1 MGYDKTDNDDGLP
14 EDNNKKEIETDDLEG
29 LEAETRESAV
39 DLTTEIETD
48 DLEGLEVETRENAV
62 GLTQE
67 TGKSTPPIEAVPVSE
82 PDTPAA
88 QVEEAI
94 RDDFQP
100 FYEKE
105 AKEEE
110 KVRKISSVTIYIL
123 FAGLCLALA
132 ALVVDVLFYGTGF
145 KLEITAAAVVC
156 FALIGIF
163 WKSISQESK
172 AGMVAVTI
180 GIVLLW
186 PRIMFIRAGLAAP
199 WDISADFIWPILFL
213 ISPAAILFGIWLFWP
228 RRGWIPA
235 LLSLPVLYV
244 ALSPVLSLVENA
256 TALAEIVEGPSFM
269 GTWPIYLRSG
279 YLLVEIV
286 LPLGILL
293 LLVLQARN
301 LFRSHQKIH
310 FGYLFWA
317 LFLVL
322 AALIGFDGLE
332 ARDRPVAVP
341 FNRIAKLGLPVS
353 ATISEPAAPPSATV
367 TATDETTAPAQ
378 PEEPS
383 TQPAAS
389 AATDE
394 TTAPA
399 QPEKPSTQPASAATD
414 ETTAPAQPEEPS
426 TQPAAVTATDE
437 TTAPAQ
443 PEEPS
448 TQPVAAKATDETTA
462 PAQPEEPSTQPA
474 SAATD
479 ETTAPEAKT
488 LAQEPDPGIEA
499 RNLRMA
505 VLENKVVL
513 TEQEIGSLKETVKSQ
528 KELITFL
535 LNILEDRLK
544 QEKPPPVPAE
554 PEESQEPE
562 TPSPSNEVLKD
573 KMVLLEQEI
582 SSLKDMIKSQE
593 ELTGSLLK
601 TLRDRLKEEKP
612 PPVLAEP
619 GEQQEP
625 ETPTSSNEEESETI
639 PSEKPDSSN

>member
-1 MGYDKTDNDDGLP
+1 MGYDKKDNNNGLP

-29 LEAETRESAV
+29 LDVETQESVV
-39 DLTTEIETD
+39 DLT
-48 DLEGLEVETRENAV
+48 
-62 GLTQE
+62 QE
-67 TGKSTPPIEAVPVSE
+67 MGESTPPIEDVPVSE
-82 PDTPAA
+82 PETRAA
-88 QVEEAI
+88 KIAEEIQA
-94 RDDFQP
+94 DFQP

-105 AKEEE
+105 AKVEE
-110 KVRKISSVTIYIL
+110 KVRKISSVTLYIL
-123 FAGLCLALA
+123 LAGLGLALA

-399 QPEKPSTQPASAATD
+399 QPETPSTQPASAATD

-426 TQPAAVTATDE
+426 TQPAAVT
-437 TTAPAQ
+437 
-443 PEEPS
+443 
-448 TQPVAAKATDETTA
+448 ATDETTA